1 MASPFQFFRKNQASM
16 MIVLVILAMLAFTLN
31 DLFTQEGTQLW
42 LLGLLLGGAV
52 FGVAGIGSGR
62 WLQWGIG
69 GAVLG
74 VLLGLV
80 LPDFNR
86 PDPIIDTSFGLIE
99 QEDLADLAE
108 RRAVANGFMQ
118 LATEAAFGPGSR
130 QFARQF
136 GFGHSQQEDL
146 LFSRL
151 INEEAKSLE
160 ISVSNEMISA
170 YINRHTG
177 DKLSAEAF
185 SDARKQLSYQKGPVN
200 SETLFD
206 ILRDHIRSEMAY
218 LALVPTGSISP
229 PSPEVHWEYFQRMN
243 VRQALNVAEL
253 DVDSFIDQI
262 ADPKEAEV
270 QAMFASAAD
279 KRPNEED
286 PGSPG
291 FLLSGRARIAWL
303 EIDYDS
309 MESIVPAVTD
319 EEIEAF
325 YTSNRDSRYRTVV
338 VPDKEEAVAE
348 DMPAPT
354 DKPGDQAPV
363 GATPGSDTD
372 PATDKPET
380 AEDKKVEP
388 AEAETPAEADEAAAS
403 EEQPAALESEPASEE
418 PASEEPA
425 PEEPAPEEP
434 ASAGTESSN
443 NGQFSI
449 DDPEAAPDSDAS
461 SEAKPTTD
469 QTAAATDEPQIE
481 DEAIIASGLE
491 EPATA
496 APAPLVIPSQ
506 TEEASNE
513 NPAVDLEFEYRELDN
528 DLREEIREELLQTRV
543 RTAIDTKMAE
553 GWEFLRTIQTELS
566 VTRDEFM
573 QQDRQQFLDDPD
585 AAAVALRNNMAQE
598 TPLCLEKMK
607 AYAEENG
614 FTYAVTPLVSYQDFI
629 SEDDY
634 PLGVAREPNQTQ
646 FQAPGSAEVIAYR
659 IFSRFNMDIA
669 ANDTQLFI
677 PERAVYEPLSD
688 GGTESHYAYWAVEF
702 VESHIPTLEE
712 PGVRDNVI
720 LTLKRIKAR
729 EILTA
734 RAELLAQKIRDGLAG
749 ADEEQATMAATLENE
764 TITGQDG
771 SATLTVQATQ
781 PFSWLRQSQTPQT
794 SFQSRPRAELS
805 TIRFA
810 DGVSRLSGVGQQFM
824 KTIFEELGDEEVGI
838 VPSPDRK
845 RYFIV
850 HVTNRFPT
858 KDKGLDGL
866 HDRFALEGRMNFM
879 RSPVMG
885 LMSNEIVNPTIIE
898 WERNLWRKYGVDP
911 DLLGTILA
919 NSQRRDG

>member
-1 MASPFQFFRKNQASM
+1 MASPFQFFRKNQAGM

-80 LPDFNR
+80 LPDFDR
-86 PDPIIDTSFGLIE
+86 PAPVIDTSFGLIE
-99 QEDLADLAE
+99 QEELVDLAE
-108 RRAVANGFMQ
+108 RRSVANGFMQ

-151 INEEAKSLE
+151 INEEAKSLK
-160 ISVSNEMISA
+160 IAVSDEMVSA

-185 SDARKQLSYQKGPVN
+185 SDVRKKLSYQKSPVN

-206 ILRDHIRSEMAY
+206 ILRDHVKSEIAY
-218 LALVPTGSISP
+218 LALVPTGSIAP

-262 ADPKEAEV
+262 ADPTEAEV
-270 QAMFASAAD
+270 RDMFASAAD
-279 KRPNEED
+279 KRPNQD
-286 PGSPG
+286 GPGSPG

-309 MESIVPAVTD
+309 IESTVPAVTD
-319 EEIEAF
+319 EDIEGF
-325 YTSNRDSRYRTVV
+325 YTNNRDTRYRTVV
-338 VPDKEEAVAE
+338 VPDKEEAVPE

-354 DKPGDQAPV
+354 DRPGDQAPV

-372 PATDKPET
+372 PATDKPQT
-380 AEDKKVEP
+380 TEDKKVEP
-388 AEAETPAEADEAAAS
+388 AKADEEATG
-403 EEQPAALESEPASEE
+403 EEQPAALESEEASSDE
-418 PASEEPA
+418 PGSEG
-425 PEEPAPEEP
+425 
-434 ASAGTESSN
+434 SESSN
-443 NGQFSI
+443 SGQFSI

-461 SEAKPTTD
+461 SETKPATD
-469 QTAAATDEPQIE
+469 NTAATSDELQIE
-481 DEAIIASGLE
+481 DQGTIASGPE

-496 APAPLVIPSQ
+496 TAAPLIIPSQ
-506 TEEASNE
+506 TEEASDE
-513 NPAVDLEFEYRELDN
+513 NSAVELEFEYRELDN
-528 DLREEIREELLQTRV
+528 ELREEIREELLQTRV

-553 GWEFLRTIQTELS
+553 GWEFLRTIETELS
-566 VTRDEFM
+566 ITRDEFM
-573 QQDRQQFLDDPD
+573 KQDRQQFLDDPD
-585 AAAVALRNNMAQE
+585 AAAIALRSNMAQE
-598 TPLCLEKMK
+598 TPICLEKME

-614 FTYAVTPLVSYQDFI
+614 FTYAVTPLVSYQDFM

-634 PLGVAREPNQTQ
+634 PLGVASDPNQTQ
-646 FQAPGSAEVIAYR
+646 FQAPGSAEAIAYR

-688 GGTESHYAYWAVEF
+688 SQKESHYAYWAVEF
-702 VESHIPTLEE
+702 VESHIPTIEE
-712 PGVRDNVI
+712 PGVRDNVV

-729 EILTA
+729 EILNE

-749 ADEEQATMAATLENE
+749 TDDEQATMAATLANE

-810 DGVSRLSGVGQQFM
+810 DGVSRLSGVGQEFM
-824 KTIFEELGDEEVGI
+824 KTIFEKLSDEEVGI
-838 VPSPDRK
+838 VPSPDR
-845 RYFIV
+845 RRSFIV

-866 HDRFALEGRMNFM
+866 HDRFVLEGRMNFM

-885 LMSNEIVNPTIIE
+885 LMSNDIVNPTVIE
-898 WERNLWRKYGVDP
+898 WERTLWRKYGVDP

-919 NSQRRDG
+919 NSQRTDG